1 PPAGYTKFP
10 HNPPATGGV
19 SMTFT
24 TAPRLTK
31 SNRLWQRLGIATN
44 WPVLAAVAVLATLGL
59 ISIGACPDA
68 SAAKQGAFLLVAV
81 AGMALF
87 QAVDYRRI
95 GRWAWHFYIFA
106 FLLILYTVIGSRIGL
121 PGASRTK
128 GAAAWISFGPIKLEP
143 AELMKV
149 AMILVLARY
158 LRFRTSFR
166 SFHGLLPPLL
176 LALGP
181 MAMILA
187 QPDLGMA
194 VLLLPIWFAM
204 LFVAGAKVRNL
215 LSLSGGGLLLGSVV
229 WFCGVPGVPLLHHL
243 PHVIT
248 DNQRRRVSAFFN
260 SDNPSEQRSGNYQ
273 IRKALTAMGSGG
285 ITGKGFQNIPF
296 GKTVPEAQNDMIF
309 SLIGEQFGFI
319 GSVAVLGA
327 YMVLFA
333 AGIEIAAHTREPFG
347 RLVAVGIVAALAAQ
361 TCINLLVC
369 TGLMPVTGITLPFVS
384 SGGSSLVSSFLAAG
398 LLLNVGQNRP
408 LVMAR
413 ESFQFA

>member
-1 PPAGYTKFP
+1 MTARLNKLII
-10 HNPPATGGV
+10 
-19 SMTFT
+19 MTFT
-24 TAPRLTK
+24 SFPRMAK
-31 SNRLWQRLGIATN
+31 SNRFWKQLAIHAN
-44 WPVLAAVAVLATLGL
+44 WPVLAAIAVLSALGL
-59 ISIGACPDA
+59 ISIGACPDG
-68 SAAKQGAFLLVAV
+68 SAAKQSAFLAV
-81 AGMALF
+81 AIGAMALF
-87 QAVDYRRI
+87 QIVDYRLI
-95 GRWAWHFYIFA
+95 GRWAWWFYIFS
-106 FLLILYTVIGSRIGL
+106 FMLILYTVVGSRIHL
-121 PGASRTK
+121 PGAAATK

-158 LRFRTSFR
+158 LRFRSSYR
-166 SFHGLLPPLL
+166 SFAGLLPPLL

-181 MAMILA
+181 MMMILA

-215 LSLSGGGLLLGSVV
+215 IGLSGGGLLLGSIV
-229 WFCGVPGVPLLHHL
+229 WFCGVPGVPVLQHL

-248 DNQRRRVSAFFN
+248 ENQRRRVSSFFN
-260 SDNPSEQRSGNYQ
+260 SDNPAEQKRGNYQ
-273 IRKALTAMGSGG
+273 IRRAETAMGSGG
-285 ITGKGFQNIPF
+285 ITGKGFQNVPF

-309 SLIGEQFGFI
+309 ALIGEQFGFI

-333 AGIEIAAHTREPFG
+333 AGIEIAAATREPFG
-347 RLVAVGIVAALAAQ
+347 RLVAVGIIAALATQ

-398 LLLNVGQNRP
+398 LLLNIGQHRP

-413 ESFQFA
+413 ESFDYA

>member
-1 PPAGYTKFP
+1 MSFA
-10 HNPPATGGV
+10 
-19 SMTFT
+19 SIQR
-24 TAPRLTK
+24 TAK
-31 SNRLWQRLGIATN
+31 SNRFWQQLGIHTN
-44 WPVLAAVAVLATLGL
+44 WPVLAAIAVLSALGL
-59 ISIGACPDA
+59 ISIGAVPEA
-68 SAAKQGAFLLVAV
+68 SAVKQSAFLAV
-81 AGMALF
+81 AIAAMALF
-87 QAVDYRRI
+87 QIVDYRRI
-95 GRWAWHFYIFA
+95 GRWAWWFYILS
-106 FLLILYTVIGSRIGL
+106 FLLILYTVIGKHVGV
-121 PGASRTK
+121 PGVPRGGTK
-128 GAAAWISFGPIKLEP
+128 GAAAWIAFGPVKLEP

-158 LRFRTSFR
+158 LRFRSSYRTFG
-166 SFHGLLPPLL
+166 GLLPPLM

-181 MAMILA
+181 VVMILA

-215 LSLSGGGLLLGSVV
+215 LTLGGGGLLLGSVV
-229 WFCGVPGVPLLHHL
+229 WFCGVPGVPVLNHL

-248 DNQRRRVSAFFN
+248 ENQRRRVSAFFN
-260 SDNPSEQRSGNYQ
+260 SDNPAEQKRGNYQ
-273 IRKALTAMGSGG
+273 IRKAETAMGTGG
-285 ITGKGFQNIPF
+285 ITGKGFQNVRL
-296 GKTVPEAQNDMIF
+296 GQDVPEAQNDMIF
-309 SLIGEQFGFI
+309 ALIGEQFGFI

-333 AGIEIAAHTREPFG
+333 AGIEIASGTREPFG
-347 RLVAVGIVAALAAQ
+347 RLVAVGIIAALATQ

-398 LLLNVGQNRP
+398 LLLNIGQNRP

-413 ESFQFA
+413 ESFEFA

>member
-1 PPAGYTKFP
+1 
-10 HNPPATGGV
+10 
-19 SMTFT
+19 MTFT
-24 TAPRLTK
+24 SFPRMAK
-31 SNRLWQRLGIATN
+31 SNRFWQQLAIGAN
-44 WPVLAAVAVLATLGL
+44 WPVLAAIAVLSVLGL
-59 ISIGACPDA
+59 ISIGACPDG
-68 SAAKQGAFLLVAV
+68 SAMKQSAFLAV
-81 AGMALF
+81 AIGAMALF
-87 QAVDYRRI
+87 QVVDYRVI
-95 GRWAWHFYIFA
+95 GRWAWWFYIFS
-106 FLLILYTVIGSRIGL
+106 FVLILYTVVGSRIHL
-121 PGASRTK
+121 PGAAATK

-158 LRFRTSFR
+158 LRFRTSYRTFA
-166 SFHGLLPPLL
+166 GLLPPLL

-181 MAMILA
+181 MVMILA

-204 LFVAGAKVRNL
+204 LFVAGAKMRNL
-215 LSLSGGGLLLGSVV
+215 IGLSGGGLLLGSIV
-229 WFCGVPGVPLLHHL
+229 WFCGVPGVPVLQHL

-248 DNQRRRVSAFFN
+248 ENQRRRVSSFFN
-260 SDNPSEQRSGNYQ
+260 SDNPAEQKRGNYQ
-273 IRKALTAMGSGG
+273 IRRAETAMGSGG
-285 ITGKGFQNIPF
+285 VTGKGFQNVPF

-309 SLIGEQFGFI
+309 ALIGEQFGFI

-333 AGIEIAAHTREPFG
+333 AGIEIAAATREPFG
-347 RLVAVGIVAALAAQ
+347 RLVAVGIIAALATQ

-384 SGGSSLVSSFLAAG
+384 AGGSSLVSSFLAAG
-398 LLLNVGQNRP
+398 LLLNIGQHRP

-413 ESFQFA
+413 ESFDYA